1 MRTVSYTDLR
11 KNLKSYLDMV
21 VTDSDTLAVHRPG
34 NAGVVV
40 ISMDE
45 YNAMSE
51 TKYLTSSAAMM
62 KRLRSAE
69 AHMKAGKGVKV
80 NVNEL

>member
-1 MRTVSYTDLR
+1 MRTVSYTDLK
-11 KNLKSYLDMV
+11 KNLKGYLDMV
-21 VTDSDTLAVHRPG
+21 VTDSDMLAVHRPG
-34 NAGVVV
+34 NSSVVV

-51 TKYLTSSAAMM
+51 TKYLTSSTAMM
-62 KRLRSAE
+62 NRLRSAE

-80 NVNEL
+80 NIEEL